1 MRKRPWSWMLGLG
14 SVALLSVSG
23 GGAVAAACAA
33 DNAPS
38 PPKPATYLAT
48 WAPTWSTARG
58 AGRAPHVLQV
68 ARHAPAFGGWYLGR
82 LATVARREPG
92 LFLRLV
98 TSEMPAID
106 RRALA

>member
-1 MRKRPWSWMLGLG
+1 
-14 SVALLSVSG
+14 
-23 GGAVAAACAA
+23 
-33 DNAPS
+33 
-38 PPKPATYLAT
+38 
-48 WAPTWSTARG
+48 
-58 AGRAPHVLQV
+58 VLQV